1 MTQQGRRDF
10 VKYSFY
16 KVSPEWR
23 RLPEAQRTQSKTEFA
38 EVLAEFSDRIAM
50 ASYSLVGTR
59 GDVDFMLWKISPQLE
74 PIDDLMGQLNKTELG
89 KYLAMPHS
97 YLAMTRRS
105 PYVDTHQL
113 KVRKGP
119 GRPCASLGVS
129 ICSSIPSSRPTS
141 GTSCP
146 RKKGRR

>member
-74 PIDDLMGQLNKTELG
+74 PIDELMGQLNKTELG

-97 YLAMTRRS
+97 YLATALRLGARHAQLNGGRLCYDPRRDIEE
-105 PYVDTHQL
+105 PLRHH
-113 KVRKGP
+113 
-119 GRPCASLGVS
+119 AS
-129 ICSSIPSSRPTS
+129 PSSSRS
-141 GTSCP
+141 Q
-146 RKKGRR
+146 R